1 MGARWGG
8 PRAPSECGYASAPGW
23 PAMEAPRPPAPGL
36 GCGRLPLRAAGRDPA
51 AAPVSVPGPLQGPA
65 GGGGGGFAG
74 SEFARPQEPEPRAAD
89 LGAPGLWAGPPTRSV
104 HIPVPAQRAPPGKSR
119 LDEVMAAVALTSLS
133 NSRLLLG
140 APTAAC
146 SPEPGLE
153 PWKEG
158 FVRPPGSWGWDLAAE
173 QSSPSAPSPPL
184 PPEAAHFLLGEP
196 ARRKRKSSVQAL
208 FQCLWKQCGKVLST
222 ASGMQRHVRLV
233 HLGRQ
238 AEPEQS
244 DGEEDFY
251 YTELDAGVE
260 TLTEGLSSLT
270 PVSPV
275 ACGPPA
281 FPHLGLPE
289 APALPPTPVVGS
301 AVPTKVCHSDHAYQA
316 GEVTGRTWE
325 PVSGRSRGEQGHSC
339 ASPQDCLGPAHPEPQ
354 LSTFRA
360 CSPALPSK
368 LGASPR
374 KPQGDARKCR
384 KVYGTDRRD
393 LWCTACR
400 WKKAC
405 RRLPD

>member
-1 MGARWGG
+1 MGQDPDCRELRLPGD
-8 PRAPSECGYASAPGW
+8 PS
-23 PAMEAPRPPAPGL
+23 PRPCSRWFLEIWG
-36 GCGRLPLRAAGRDPA
+36 
-51 AAPVSVPGPLQGPA
+51 
-65 GGGGGGFAG
+65 
-74 SEFARPQEPEPRAAD
+74 
-89 LGAPGLWAGPPTRSV
+89 
-104 HIPVPAQRAPPGKSR
+104 APPGKSR

-301 AVPTKVCHSDHAYQA
+301 AVPTK
-316 GEVTGRTWE
+316 
-325 PVSGRSRGEQGHSC
+325 
-339 ASPQDCLGPAHPEPQ
+339 DCLGPAHPEPQ

>member
-8 PRAPSECGYASAPGW
+8 PRPPSECGYASAPGW

-233 HLGRQ
+233 HLGRRQ

-316 GEVTGRTWE
+316 GLPGARPPGATAQHLPGLL
-325 PVSGRSRGEQGHSC
+325 
-339 ASPQDCLGPAHPEPQ
+339 ASPTLQAWCQSEEAPRRCQEMPESLWHRPPGPVVHCLPLEEG
-354 LSTFRA
+354 
-360 CSPALPSK
+360 LP
-368 LGASPR
+368 ASP
-374 KPQGDARKCR
+374 GLSARHMPVPPTSRCR
-384 KVYGTDRRD
+384 GHIP
-393 LWCTACR
+393 
-400 WKKAC
+400 
-405 RRLPD
+405 LPLGL

>member
-1 MGARWGG
+1 
-8 PRAPSECGYASAPGW
+8 
-23 PAMEAPRPPAPGL
+23 MEAPRPPAPGL

-74 SEFARPQEPEPRAAD
+74 SEFARSPEPRAAD

-104 HIPVPAQRAPPGKSR
+104 HVPVPAQRAPPGKSR
-119 LDEVMAAVALTSLS
+119 LDEVMAAAALTSLS
-133 NSRLLLG
+133 SSRLLLG
-140 APTAAC
+140 APSTAC

-158 FVRPPGSWGWDLAAE
+158 FVRPPGSCSWGWDLASD
-173 QSSPSAPSPPL
+173 QPSPSTPWPPL
-184 PPEAAHFLLGEP
+184 PPEAAHFLFGEP

-233 HLGRQ
+233 HLGRRQ

-260 TLTEGLSSLT
+260 TLTDGLSSLT
-270 PVSPV
+270 PVSPA

-289 APALPPTPVVGS
+289 APAPPPPPVVGS
-301 AVPTKVCHSDHAYQA
+301 AGPPK
-316 GEVTGRTWE
+316 
-325 PVSGRSRGEQGHSC
+325 
-339 ASPQDCLGPAHPEPQ
+339 DCLGPAHPEPQ